1 MPGFHFHSLRHTHTS
16 ILLYKGADLYAIS
29 QRLGHSNMSITA
41 KVYAHMIDELKAKT
55 DNHIEE
61 ILDTL

>member
-1 MPGFHFHSLRHTHTS
+1 LTLTKKLFLYTATS
-16 ILLYKGADLYAIS
+16 NLL
-29 QRLGHSNMSITA
+29 ITLA

-55 DNHIEE
+55 DNRIEE